1 MCCAQVDVTTP
12 AGMFLGMRFMISG
25 YPYMCLVSD
34 GGEVRVYE
42 QLKGSRTEEA
52 IVEWVR
58 QGYKA
63 VSPRS
68 FSPMAPWWR
77 AIYGTLGHGVD
88 LHQKGQV
95 PVVVIVGL
103 GLGCLL
109 LVGVLMIFCCLDLA
123 SRKQGTESIKYAVD

>member
-1 MCCAQVDVTTP
+1 MAVFNRATVLT
-12 AGMFLGMRFMISG
+12 A
-25 YPYMCLVSD
+25 D
-34 GGEVRVYE
+34 GLQRVYE

-52 IVEWVR
+52 IVKWVR

-95 PVVVIVGL
+95 LVVVIVGL

-109 LVGVLMIFCCLDLA
+109 LVGVLMICCLDLA